1 MFGKHFLGKFLVT
14 RRNCSYIYS
23 RCFRLGNKITCF
35 NVIISRGS
43 GNDVKKLIASR
54 LPASLLAE
62 IVDIGRRQSNA
73 SFAAETTR
81 SLFVILEVRDV
92 DPIHQ

>member
-1 MFGKHFLGKFLVT
+1 MMVM
-14 RRNCSYIYS
+14 
-23 RCFRLGNKITCF
+23 
-35 NVIISRGS
+35 
-43 GNDVKKLIASR
+43 KLIASR